1 MKTLIIYD
9 NDGNIFLQMSGSHVV
24 PNGGI
29 QYLEVDSETH
39 KNKIIKGVNVKTKEL
54 ILEDMPKTETEILQ
68 DKINQLESD
77 MANLML
83 EMAMGG
89 VVHELV

>member
-9 NDGNIFLQMSGSHVV
+9 NQGKIFLQMSGSYSV
-24 PNGGI
+24 PQGGV
-29 QYLEVDSETH
+29 QYLEIDAETH

-54 ILEDMPKTETEILQ
+54 ILEDMPKSETELLQ
-68 DKINQLESD
+68 EKITQLEND

-83 EMAMGG
+83 EIAME
-89 VVHELV
+89 V